1 MLLIRRR
8 AGEAILIGEE
18 VEIQVIEIGPN
29 RVKLGIKAAPQ
40 IPVLRKETQLTREQN
55 RVAAASPGP
64 DSLSDFMRRFR
75 S

>member
-55 RVAAASPGP
+55 RVAAASPAA
-64 DSLSDFMRRFR
+64 DSLSDYMRRFR